1 MLNPSS
7 SPRFRL
13 AASAL
18 VGAVLAASACAMP
31 APKVRSFGIDDQL
44 APRLERM
51 SRRSATVSVQRPA
64 HIAIIQVGTGGS
76 RAVYPLEGHAPR
88 ELAPGRHRIR
98 LATGPGP
105 GRTRPGGV
113 RIARVCA
120 DDRSPDNGSQRC
132 SWRQVGTAAGGG
144 APPGFRYYVVLAIEA
159 PVSAAVLQASMPSVS
174 SMEDPEE
181 VTRVLARALASGRSD
196 AGWAAYVSN
205 AF

>member
-1 MLNPSS
+1 MLSIS
-7 SPRFRL
+7 GFPRFRL
-13 AASAL
+13 LPCAL
-18 VGAVLAASACAMP
+18 VGAVLTAAACAMP
-31 APKVRSFGIDDQL
+31 PKVRTFGVDDQL

-64 HIAIIQVGTGGS
+64 HIAIIQVGTGGT
-76 RAVYPLEGHAPR
+76 RAVYPLEGHEPR

-98 LATGPGP
+98 LVAGPGP

-113 RIARVCA
+113 RLAKVCA
-120 DDRSPDNGSQRC
+120 DDRSPANGSQSC

-144 APPGFRYYVVLAIEA
+144 APPGFRYYVVLATEA
-159 PVSAAVLQASMPSVS
+159 PVSPSLLQAAMPSVS

-181 VTRVLARALASGRSD
+181 VTRVLARALASGASEAR
-196 AGWAAYVSN
+196 WAAYVSN